1 MAKTPKA
8 TAATASA
15 ATASAAT
22 ASTTTAPDASGETIA
37 WHNTA
42 QMIDVQ
48 VNDGDD
54 VPEAMALL
62 PLSIMIGETIPDG
75 DAVKRAAWRIKAM
88 DGATE
93 FGPFKNAALAI
104 NAALK
109 AKFGATK
116 FHDVG
121 RAVQQITM
129 PERQTDEKPAAAPE
143 LKWTEYA
150 NAAELVTLQ
159 TDASASATL
168 FLSGETHMREG
179 LRNLGRNIAQVAE
192 TLEKPAAF
200 AAWVAAGSVDLRNVL
215 SNRNDKSELIFMGR
229 LPADWFDQQGE
240 AISSAKAYQRNHN
253 IDKNEIA
260 GDMAAAVWGKKSDL
274 PGVGVVQKLAL
285 EKLRDIASGPVTG
298 KAMLAAHYLGAVD
311 VGSDD
316 GAILFLDMT
325 EGVVTEL
332 KLSDGTAFV
341 TPIVFGSGNRPNEL
355 VAAFCKAL
363 AAQAPEAK
371 QAQEEKESNAKAAS
385 AVNPRVFPQYAVG
398 EAALHIARILSS
410 HDDWADVLDVLN
422 GMADRAEK
430 SDWSQV
436 LSDTQSGIDADKAA
450 ALEQAAEEAAD
461 NAA

>member
-1 MAKTPKA
+1 MAKTTKA
-8 TAATASA
+8 TAATA
-15 ATASAAT
+15 
-22 ASTTTAPDASGETIA
+22 TTTAADASGETIA
-37 WHNTA
+37 WHNDS
-42 QMIDVQ
+42 QMLDVQ
-48 VNDGDD
+48 VITADD
-54 VPEAMALL
+54 VPEAMAML
-62 PLSIMIGETIPDG
+62 PLSIMIGETVPDG
-75 DAVKRAAWRIKAM
+75 DTVKRAAWRIKAL
-88 DGATE
+88 DGTTE

-121 RAVQQITM
+121 RAVAEITM
-129 PERQTDEKPAAAPE
+129 PERQTDEKPAAPVE
-143 LKWTEYA
+143 LKWTEYE
-150 NAAELVTLQ
+150 NAAELTKLQ
-159 TDASASATL
+159 VEAGDAASL
-168 FLSGETHMREG
+168 FLSGESNMRQG
-179 LRNLGRNIAQVAE
+179 LRDLGRDIAQVAL

-200 AAWVAAGSVDLRNVL
+200 AAWVAAGSKDLQNVL

-229 LPADWFDQQGE
+229 LPMDWFTQQGE

-260 GDMAAAVWGKKSDL
+260 GDMAAAVWGKKTDL

-285 EKLRDIASGPVTG
+285 EELRAIASGPVTG
-298 KAMLAAHYLGAVD
+298 KAMLAAHYLSAID
-311 VGSDD
+311 TATDD
-316 GAILFLDMT
+316 GAILFVDMND
-325 EGVVTEL
+325 GVVSEV
-332 KLSDGTAFV
+332 KLDDGSFV

-355 VAAFCKAL
+355 VAAFVKAL
-363 AAQAPEAK
+363 AAQAPA
-371 QAQEEKESNAKAAS
+371 AQQEREEKEVSAKAAS

>member
-1 MAKTPKA
+1 MAKNTKA
-8 TAATASA
+8 TATTSTA
-15 ATASAAT
+15 
-22 ASTTTAPDASGETIA
+22 DASGETIA
-37 WHNTA
+37 WHNDA
-42 QMIDVQ
+42 QLIDVQ

-54 VPEAMALL
+54 IPEAMAML
-62 PLSIMIGETIPDG
+62 PLSIMIGETVPDG
-75 DAVKRAAWRIKAM
+75 DTVKRAAWRIKAL

-129 PERQTDEKPAAAPE
+129 PERQTDEKPAAPVE
-143 LKWTEYA
+143 LKWTEYE
-150 NAAELVTLQ
+150 NAAELTTLQ

-229 LPADWFDQQGE
+229 LPLDWFTQQGE

-260 GDMAAAVWGKKSDL
+260 GDMAAAVWHKKTDL

-298 KAMLAAHYLGAVD
+298 KAMLAAHYLSAID
-311 VGSDD
+311 VESD
-316 GAILFLDMT
+316 GGEILFLDMNH
-325 EGVVTEL
+325 GVVSEV
-332 KLSDGTAFV
+332 KLDDGSFV

-363 AAQAPEAK
+363 AAQSPEAK
-371 QAQEEKESNAKAAS
+371 QVQDDKEQEQNAAKAA
-385 AVNPRVFPQYAVG
+385 VVHRREFPQYGIG

-410 HDDWADVLDVLN
+410 HADWVEIMNALD
-422 GMADRAEK
+422 GMADRVEK
-430 SDWSQV
+430 SDWAQV
-436 LSDTQSGIDADKAA
+436 LGDTQNGIDADKAK
-450 ALEQAAEEAAD
+450 ALEQAAEAGADDAA
-461 NAA
+461 